1 MKRWFYVFGSL
12 FLLSGTSQA
21 QDAAKKEKPKSGG
34 ANLIT
39 QAEIEYV
46 NVSNA
51 FEAIQRLRPR
61 MLQRRLGS
69 STDKGEAGEIV
80 VFVDNAKYGYPDQ
93 LTSISAD
100 RIREIRY
107 INASDATTRYGTG
120 YTEGVILILTKAVKQ

>member
-12 FLLSGTSQA
+12 LLLSGTSQA

-39 QAEIEYV
+39 QEEIEYV

-107 INASDATTRYGTG
+107 INASDATTG
-120 YTEGVILILTKAVKQ
+120 EGL